1 MARIKAKKLERHL
14 AAIKLAVKVL
24 YKRKQKLHEF
34 FKEHQTYEGD
44 LRRRKENIKTLFK
57 NFGSKRRK
65 SFGSGYYFIEEDQAW
80 YYRNPLGNLTK
91 NRLPDKFVTDFGD
104 DLGKIF
110 RSDIWLILRNCKKAL
125 AMCSVDDLAPEV
137 LERLEQRKDWNK
149 LRYAVQ
155 TVLDL
160 FPSLKYSYSSSLPST
175 CKGIND
181 IQLVISDKGKVRI
194 ANIARS
200 HSIWLDP
207 IDSPKELFKYRLRI
221 NKIIDWSYRQNFV
234 PVMMTLTT
242 YHRWHNLEG
251 LIRLLS
257 DSWNDVFSHRDGKK
271 RTSFVDMKG
280 WVRRM
285 EITINDGDENS
296 TNAGWH
302 PHYHAII
309 MIPKDKLKNLSDLE
323 QEWRDAWVKAVCKN
337 FKKIFDEE
345 IDESYIPAFRE
356 HGLVFSRYSRG
367 IYKDQL
373 RHVDSGDYLAKIM
386 GYDKPEVF
394 GGDTEMTGDQLKNSK
409 TPFDLMLDSSLPAC
423 NVDLWLEYALA
434 TKGVPA
440 FKFSKSLEKQVNAY
454 FDEHPELDKT
464 NHPCPDESAVA
475 SITQE
480 VYQILYRNFQLDA
493 LKQKVTEGYDAVCS
507 WLNDT
512 FVALGVPE
520 LCNSPFTM
528 PTRPKPPDDCYV

>member
-1 MARIKAKKLERHL
+1 MARIKLDKLKRHL
-14 AAIKLAVKVL
+14 DSVTGKVQNF
-24 YKRKQKLHEF
+24 YRQNRKFQDFLNTHKEYGERFQRMADNIHNF
-34 FKEHQTYEGD
+34 FKGC
-44 LRRRKENIKTLFK
+44 
-57 NFGSKRRK
+57 GSKRRK
-65 SFGSGYYFIEEDQAW
+65 SFGSGYYFVEENQAW
-80 YYRNPLGNLTK
+80 YLRNPLGKLT
-91 NRLPDKFVTDFGD
+91 NSRLPDKFVTDFGND
-104 DLGKIF
+104 DGKLS
-110 RSDIWLILRNCKKAL
+110 RSDAWLILRNAKKAL
-125 AMCSVDDLAPEV
+125 AMCSVDDLDPEI

-160 FPSLKYSYSSSLPST
+160 FPSLKYSYSSSLPTT
-175 CKGIND
+175 CKGIGG

-194 ANIARS
+194 ANVARS

-309 MIPKDKLKNLSDLE
+309 MVPRAKLQQLSELE
-323 QEWRDAWVKAVCKN
+323 QEWRDVWVKAVCKN

-356 HGLVFSRYSRG
+356 HGLVFSRYNKG
-367 IYKDQL
+367 KYKGQL

-394 GGDTEMTGDQLKNSK
+394 GGDTEMTGDQLKHSK

-440 FKFSKSLEKQVNAY
+440 FKFSKSLEKQVKAY
-454 FDEHPELDKT
+454 FNEHPELDKA
-464 NHPCPDESAVA
+464 NHPCPDETAVA

-528 PTRPKPPDDCYV
+528 PTRPKPPDDG